1 MINLDVQLEDN
12 VVVDDTFNQIDVR
25 RLINSTYEN
34 YIKRFLNESDIS
46 FFENIFEDVY
56 VLVPVGFNTYVC
68 IWTNNIYSLKKY
80 QELSF
85 SSKIPYLDIKPHT
98 TIQYSGYDEIYMEV
112 AFHQNVSYS
121 TGDYTNP
128 SKMARFKRI
137 KYTQQTQEYSVL
149 DLESNYTILFD
160 LSEYDGINAELYK
173 EYNNKGIDIYN
184 PNDTAFKSCFIS
196 KNFNYDLTQ
205 KFRKNNLFQNK
216 TLIGFYDSQCNYGG
230 YNEETGYAKMICKS
244 LNITGHEFENF
255 NLTDKNKEDNLVMEC
270 TKDAKNLQENIIVLI
285 YLIVFIIFV
294 TFDILSFIL
303 CMKKLPNNNALK
315 NDGLEIEPLSMKS
328 TEGIDSNEI
337 KINENGLWKIFIK
350 NFKMIHPLFGIF
362 SPSIIQPQLFKVSIL
377 FFNLFMLFGLNAFYF
392 NIFGESLIEKR
403 IFNKHR
409 NNIIYPLK
417 YELLKI

>member
-1 MINLDVQLEDN
+1 MKN
-12 VVVDDTFNQIDVR
+12 
-25 RLINSTYEN
+25 
-34 YIKRFLNESDIS
+34 KKIS
-46 FFENIFEDVY
+46 
-56 VLVPVGFNTYVC
+56 
-68 IWTNNIYSLKKY
+68 
-80 QELSF
+80 
-85 SSKIPYLDIKPHT
+85 
-98 TIQYSGYDEIYMEV
+98 
-112 AFHQNVSYS
+112 
-121 TGDYTNP
+121 
-128 SKMARFKRI
+128 
-137 KYTQQTQEYSVL
+137 
-149 DLESNYTILFD
+149 
-160 LSEYDGINAELYK
+160 
-173 EYNNKGIDIYN
+173 
-184 PNDTAFKSCFIS
+184 DTAFKSCFIS

-216 TLIGFYDSQCNYGG
+216 TFIGFYDSQCNYGG

-417 YELLKI
+417 YELLKIVYSIITSMILTFIIRLINFTNYEKKNKLKQLLKRNLKEKDVIERYSNEMFKRRLIAGLIMLILSIFMTFYACVFCLIYINSQIGWLYSGIWTLLINWILLSNVYIFIITVIEILGFEKISYMLEKLCVF